1 MAADGAALCS
11 SRISPQKKDK
21 NEWREMLQYL
31 QSRLDRTRFQR
42 RVGSVIV
49 IDKEALKHEMEE
61 RAGQRQKQGV
71 SVGYCSCGAAYP
83 LRNSRGGNREARR
96 KRQRANRGCLRDN
109 RLASQI
115 LAKSLNPIAGGSD
128 SRNLEATG
136 KLQFLQQ
143 FSVSSEGREKEKNP
157 ASKAKSIYVGIQT
170 QPSRIEDMSKTD
182 KKDKKGQATAEG
194 SNQQNKTLRGIDDGL
209 LLVVTARINGH
220 PVRTLID
227 SGATRCFVTPAC
239 VTAVGLKGKPQDT
252 FLELGNGQKF
262 LSRGFV
268 PDVPVVTAGLTVR
281 MGLTVTSLLHEVD
294 LVLGINW
301 LQLVSPV
308 IDWSSGKVYLP
319 NAVHTAL
326 LQGDWLEGHVKAGT
340 VTVLAGEDQLRTM
353 QATEAQNQIAI
364 LKCPRF
370 WRISRSN

>member
-1 MAADGAALCS
+1 MAMNEN
-11 SRISPQKKDK
+11 QK
-21 NEWREMLQYL
+21 
-31 QSRLDRTRFQR
+31 
-42 RVGSVIV
+42 V
-49 IDKEALKHEMEE
+49 
-61 RAGQRQKQGV
+61 
-71 SVGYCSCGAAYP
+71 
-83 LRNSRGGNREARR
+83 
-96 KRQRANRGCLRDN
+96 
-109 RLASQI
+109 
-115 LAKSLNPIAGGSD
+115 
-128 SRNLEATG
+128 
-136 KLQFLQQ
+136 
-143 FSVSSEGREKEKNP
+143 EKEN
-157 ASKAKSIYVGIQT
+157 
-170 QPSRIEDMSKTD
+170 
-182 KKDKKGQATAEG
+182 KKGEPSAAGNMQL
-194 SNQQNKTLRGIDDGL
+194 NKISRTVKDGL

-220 PVRTLID
+220 AVRALID

-340 VTVLAGEDQLRTM
+340 MAVLAGEEQLKRMTRDRGPR
-353 QATEAQNQIAI
+353 QN
-364 LKCPRF
+364 RNF
-370 WRISRSN
+370 EVS